1 MREAL
6 LGVVLTAILFAVGL
20 TYVGFRRAREPK
32 NA

>member
-6 LGVVLTAILFAVGL
+6 MGVVLAAVLFAVSL

-32 NA
+32 SA